1 MQGRPAVQAAEFT
14 SADKTLMLLVADSPL
29 AGMPLFRIEPVMGSR
44 EISTTAAQ
52 LQFPSQ
58 KAALDAGEIHAI
70 QQYATISKSLP
81 RAMPRPTP
89 STLTKKSADRG
100 VKRVVLGDI
109 SFQTWY
115 HSIYPEELVNKQ
127 TDVLCQASPP
137 GTKIYEH
144 GGYAVWE
151 IDGEDQKLFAQN
163 LSLFAKLFLDHKSV
177 FFDVTSFLYYV
188 LTFVDP
194 KDPQNYYVLG
204 YFSKEK
210 LSWDPNNLA
219 CILIFPPY
227 QHKQLG
233 KLLMGV
239 SYKLSAWEWEGGL
252 IGGPERPLSEM
263 GYRSYMRFW
272 AERIARY
279 FLLGPPGGDPD
290 NFVQQKQMVAKA
302 AKKRLPR
309 ERMTVR
315 EIGLATGML
324 AEDVITTLKEMGV
337 VEPQPATKRQK
348 KAPGTT
354 STGDSSGDNQ
364 EAVTIRKSNVLEWAK
379 IHNVTLRDPVRE
391 DGFIGEWAPEY
402 MQSQQD
408 SSD

>member
-1 MQGRPAVQAAEFT
+1 
-14 SADKTLMLLVADSPL
+14 
-29 AGMPLFRIEPVMGSR
+29 
-44 EISTTAAQ
+44 
-52 LQFPSQ
+52 
-58 KAALDAGEIHAI
+58 
-70 QQYATISKSLP
+70 
-81 RAMPRPTP
+81 MPRPTP
-89 STLTKKSADRG
+89 STITKKTGDRG
-100 VKRVVLGDI
+100 VKRVVLGEI

-115 HSIYPEELVNKQ
+115 HSIYPEELVSKQ
-127 TDVLCQASPP
+127 TDVLYVCRWCFRYTCDAAAYSKHTRVCSCQASPP

-194 KDPQNYYVLG
+194 KDPDNYYVLG

-263 GYRSYMRFW
+263 GNRSYTRFW
-272 AERIARY
+272 EERMARY

-290 NFVQQKQMVAKA
+290 DFVQQKQMVAKA
-302 AKKRLPR
+302 AKKRPPR

-337 VEPQPATKRQK
+337 VEPEPATKRQK
-348 KAPGTT
+348 KT
-354 STGDSSGDNQ
+354 STGDSGDNQ
-364 EAVTIRKSNVLEWAK
+364 EAVIIRKSNVLEWAK

-402 MQSQQD
+402 MQLQQE